1 MGIMS
6 RMIPSTTL
14 TSAIPNMQDR
24 GAFMSINASLQQ
36 MAGGLA
42 TLLAGLIIVQ
52 KDSHSP
58 LENYPI
64 LGLIGAVVMIIAVW
78 FIYRVYRI
86 VKNKE
91 ALPN

>member
-1 MGIMS
+1 
-6 RMIPSTTL
+6 
-14 TSAIPNMQDR
+14 MQDR

-36 MAGGLA
+36 MAGGIA
-42 TLLAGLIIVQ
+42 TLLAGMIIVQ

-64 LGLIGAVVMIIAVW
+64 LGIIGSTVMIIAVW

-86 VKNKE
+86 VKGQK
-91 ALPN
+91 